1 MELFSAS
8 IIMTTWQDLILGN
21 QSGGVKR
28 RTRKNAGR
36 TVRTRTR
43 KTRRTRSKLRRIST
57 RPILRRNKR
66 RNKRRKR
73 RSIYS
78 RNNSKNHG
86 FNFSES
92 NDSLRN
98 NIFY

>member
-1 MELFSAS
+1 
-8 IIMTTWQDLILGN
+8 MTTWQDLILGN

-36 TVRTRTR
+36 TVRTRTITR
-43 KTRRTRSKLRRIST
+43 TRRTRRQSRPRRIST
-57 RPILRRNKR
+57 RPTIRRNKR

-73 RSIYS
+73 RSIYN